1 MQSLYIGAAYGDM
14 AKLAHAPDLG
24 SGEEIHAGSIPVI
37 PTNRRFI
44 LCTANHTP
52 PFQIPVSDCGNSCD
66 LIPGICLSIRIGIG
80 ACLKN
85 KCRKTL
91 WVRFPPQ
98 VPPEI
103 MGSLH
108 VERGL
113 KFCNDP
119 DKKLRANYSKTVW
132 QRCRIIVS

>member
-1 MQSLYIGAAYGDM
+1 M

-37 PTNRRFI
+37 PTNRRF
-44 LCTANHTP
+44 LLLYGGNTP
-52 PFQIPVSDCGNSCD
+52 PFQIPVTDRGNSCG
-66 LIPGICLSIRIGIG
+66 LKPGICLSIRIGIG

-91 WVRFPPQ
+91 WVQFPPQ

-103 MGSLH
+103 MVSPPLTGS
-108 VERGL
+108 V
-113 KFCNDP
+113 D
-119 DKKLRANYSKTVW
+119 
-132 QRCRIIVS
+132 